1 MYKVKRHLIN
11 VRMQQNEIITV
22 VGYMIIKSDLFS
34 KKEGHFIF
42 LILGMEQL
50 LLLFLPLT
58 STNLSK
64 LWMEMFFRQHAIIVK
79 TNFVQTIDS
88 TLR

>member
-22 VGYMIIKSDLFS
+22 VGYMIIRSDMFS

-42 LILGMEQL
+42 VILGMEQL

-58 STNLSK
+58 ITNLSK
-64 LWMEMFFRQHAIIVK
+64 LWMEMNLQDFF
-79 TNFVQTIDS
+79 
-88 TLR
+88 